1 MKHMSVK
8 IKMTLLSLLIFLI
21 AGTVIIL
28 AALSMK
34 DSNEKQ
40 LASLEETLR
49 SEYDY
54 NIKQQ
59 VITAISMLDGLYQQS
74 EDGTITLEEAKQKG
88 ADLLRE
94 LRYDNDGYF
103 WADEYDGTN
112 VVLLGNETEGT
123 NRMDTTDINGY
134 KMVKDI
140 IEGGQNEDGCFTDYI
155 SQGRVKQKLHQNVPT
170 VNPLNHLAGL

>member
-74 EDGTITLEEAKQKG
+74 EDGTITLEEAKQLILMLKSYK
-88 ADLLRE
+88 LKL
-94 LRYDNDGYF
+94 NKKVPICF
-103 WADEYDGTN
+103 VN
-112 VVLLGNETEGT
+112 SV
-123 NRMDTTDINGY
+123 MTTMAIS
-134 KMVKDI
+134 
-140 IEGGQNEDGCFTDYI
+140 GQTSMMEQMWFF
-155 SQGRVKQKLHQNVPT
+155 SAMKQKEPT
-170 VNPLNHLAGL
+170 VWIPQISTATKW